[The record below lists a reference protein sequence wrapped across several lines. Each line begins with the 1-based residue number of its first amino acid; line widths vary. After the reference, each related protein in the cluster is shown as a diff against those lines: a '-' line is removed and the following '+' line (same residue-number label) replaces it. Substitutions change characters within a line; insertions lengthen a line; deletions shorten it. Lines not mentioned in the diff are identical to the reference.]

1 MAHLNRLPTIWELP
15 DDLWERLNDLINEF
29 DPPKPTGRKRAN
41 ARRILE
47 GIIFRIRTGCQ
58 WNRIPKVYGD
68 DATIH
73 RTFQRWVGIQ
83 LFELIW
89 SQLVAEG
96 DYLGLVQWEWQAAD
110 GCLGKARSGGDQIGP
125 NPTDRAKNG
134 TKKSLLVDGA
144 GGPWPLL
151 WRQPMSMIICCWRK
165 RWKPSSSKGRRR
177 HAGSPSICA
186 LTPVTTMRRVGKLSG
201 NTAIRA
207 TSDPVVPQKLRP
219 DSSRSIRRGGGW
231 LKERLRGS
239 RSVAGCW
246 FVMKRAVT
254 TTSGYSSSRAR
265 CSGIAAYP
273 QQKLFE

>member
-144 GGPWPLL
+144 GGPLAIVVAPANVNDHLLLEETLEAIVVERPTPTRRKPRHLCLDAGYDNAPSREVVREYSYQGHIRPGGAAETPARQQPQYPARRWVVERTIAWLSKCRGLLVRYEKSSDNYLGLLQFACALL
-151 WRQPMSMIICCWRK
+151 WY
-165 RWKPSSSKGRRR
+165 RRL
-177 HAGSPSICA
+177 P
-186 LTPVTTMRRVGKLSG
+186 
-201 NTAIRA
+201 TAEAI
-207 TSDPVVPQKLRP
+207 
-219 DSSRSIRRGGGW
+219 
-231 LKERLRGS
+231 
-239 RSVAGCW
+239 
-246 FVMKRAVT
+246 
-254 TTSGYSSSRAR
+254 
-265 CSGIAAYP
+265 
-273 QQKLFE
+273 